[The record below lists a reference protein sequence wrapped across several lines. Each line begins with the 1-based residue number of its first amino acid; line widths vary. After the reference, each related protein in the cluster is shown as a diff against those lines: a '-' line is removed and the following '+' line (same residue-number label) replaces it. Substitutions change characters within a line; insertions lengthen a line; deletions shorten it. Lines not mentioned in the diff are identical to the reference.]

1 MSPARHWS
9 ASKKTFSAPA
19 LGGPAAQLKSS
30 KITRWRA
37 VTGSQDVFGVRLDQF
52 GGWEHRNTVRID
64 QIRVSPFKRYL

>member
-1 MSPARHWS
+1 MIVWKFQF
-9 ASKKTFSAPA
+9 AS
-19 LGGPAAQLKSS
+19 LIGDLVGGPAAQLKSS

-64 QIRVSPFKRYL
+64 QIPVSPFKRYL